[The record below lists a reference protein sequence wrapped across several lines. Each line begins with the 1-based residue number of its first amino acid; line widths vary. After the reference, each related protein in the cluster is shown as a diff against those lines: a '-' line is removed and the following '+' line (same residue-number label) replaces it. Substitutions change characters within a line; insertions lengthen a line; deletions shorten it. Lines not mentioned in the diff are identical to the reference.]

1 MIVETIENLGGS
13 LVGRNVGRL
22 VRFAAKCHFLFDST
36 ASKSF
41 TYIYL
46 VVLGSFFF
54 DFGRMGQFLTL
65 CA

>member
-13 LVGRNVGRL
+13 LAGQNGGRL
-22 VRFAAKCHFLFDST
+22 VRFAAKFHFLFNST

-46 VVLGSFFF
+46 VVLGSFFLIWGAWV
-54 DFGRMGQFLTL
+54 DF
-65 CA
+65 